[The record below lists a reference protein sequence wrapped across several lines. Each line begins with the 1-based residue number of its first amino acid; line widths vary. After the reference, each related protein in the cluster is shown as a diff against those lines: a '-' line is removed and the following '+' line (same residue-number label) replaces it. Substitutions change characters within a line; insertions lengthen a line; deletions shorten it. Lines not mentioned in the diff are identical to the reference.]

1 MKARVP
7 TGQKWSPC
15 RLFRRAT
22 KIVAETLNPSKQ
34 QPQPAPN
41 MRRHQTATPWRAGCK
56 RRPAK
61 WLGAAATLHGRPS
74 TEGFLLDRDERKRRR
89 SYLPFGLPGTQSKE
103 SVLPFIQPR
112 HPNQTFV
119 DPPTGSRLQA
129 SNLCKDAGQPGSAR
143 HCGPRPTVCSPP
155 TTRCRLRVGEMLQY
169 FVLAH
174 SPP

>member
-1 MKARVP
+1 VKARVP

-89 SYLPFGLPGTQSKE
+89 SYLPPGLSGSQSKE
-103 SVLPFIQPR
+103 SVLPSIQPR
-112 HPNQTFV
+112 HPNQPLWTRRRV
-119 DPPTGSRLQA
+119 PICAKMQVSLVLQFCTPLWP
-129 SNLCKDAGQPGSAR
+129 SSYGVL
-143 HCGPRPTVCSPP
+143 PP
-155 TTRCRLRVGEMLQY
+155 TTRCRLRAGDMLQY

-174 SPP
+174 SP